1 MNCIIAINF
10 LVLINGVA
18 KNLVHLKKTKLRQ
31 ECPLSLYILIMSA
44 KVLKMLVLAENQNL
58 IHDLRFSKN
67 ISVTHLLFANDSLVF
82 IRAST
87 TYYRNVNEIFD
98 TYTTASGQVF
108 NFEKFSMVFN
118 TSLSKNQMEEISSIF
133 RLNVVSK
140 HEKYLGLPSM
150 GRRRLASLMT

>member
-1 MNCIIAINF
+1 MNCIITTNF

-44 KVLKMLVLAENQNL
+44 KVLKMLVLVENQNL
-58 IHDLRFSKN
+58 IHDLRFSKKF
-67 ISVTHLLFANDSLVF
+67 SVTHLMFANDSLVF

-108 NFEKFSMVFN
+108 NFEKFSMFFN
-118 TSLSKNQMEEISSIF
+118 TSLSKNQMEEINSIF

-140 HEKYLGLPSM
+140 HEKYSGLPSM